1 MDYDVAFKLEKKM
14 IAETSRWFHCET
26 YAKIIRLIYYLLIYY
41 LFDNLEKWLMSF
53 SHSVFNCMRLLLI
66 ICSKSAKVMSKQCS
80 GAILISIFSDKGFQS
95 CSFNWK
101 KDFLK
106 FFFNLH
112 KALF

>member
-14 IAETSRWFHCET
+14 IAEISRWFHCKT
-26 YAKIIRLIYYLLIYY
+26 YAKIIRLIYYLLIYYLNYY

-80 GAILISIFSDKGFQS
+80 GAILISLFFQIKVFKVVHSVERKISWIFF
-95 CSFNWK
+95 
-101 KDFLK
+101 
-106 FFFNLH
+106 
-112 KALF
+112 